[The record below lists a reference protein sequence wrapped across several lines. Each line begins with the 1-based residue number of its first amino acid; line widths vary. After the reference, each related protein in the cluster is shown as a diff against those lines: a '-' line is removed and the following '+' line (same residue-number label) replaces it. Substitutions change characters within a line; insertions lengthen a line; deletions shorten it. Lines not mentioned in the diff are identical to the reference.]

1 MESAASQPLIF
12 LVTVYGGMAAG
23 AVYDVFR
30 GIRSAVKR
38 GRWLAA
44 LLDTLFIVVLGLI
57 VVFILYSANL
67 GELRMYS
74 LVGFALGFALYIV
87 GISPFI
93 SFIAAKIRDA
103 KRNGRKKQ

>member
-1 MESAASQPLIF
+1 MENAASQPLIF
-12 LVTVYGGMAAG
+12 LITVYGGMAAG

-44 LLDTLFIVVLGLI
+44 LLDTLFIVALGLI
-57 VVFILYSANL
+57 VVFVLYTANM
-67 GELRMYS
+67 GELRLYTF
-74 LVGFALGFALYIV
+74 VGFALGFALYLV

-93 SFIAAKIRDA
+93 SFIAARIRDA
-103 KRNGRKKQ
+103 KQKRLKK